1 MDLIRFLSSIKQF
14 EDLSK
19 EEITYLSQNSETV
32 EYKKGTEIKR
42 HGEIG
47 RYLWIVYEGKV
58 DIVLNDD
65 EENRK
70 SIATTARGEIFGE
83 MSIITGEPS
92 GVDVIAADN
101 ALLVRIPREI
111 ISEIFARNQKS
122 LSRFVQMITKR
133 LIKRQTET
141 AWDEAREKAIK
152 VNKDPYDLDFSSA
165 VDPIKILV
173 VNSRSNSLKY
183 TLFNTAYSM
192 PLVDGLIERIGS
204 PDSSHITHS
213 PLGGMEQHEPLED
226 ISAALKSMITT
237 ITDPKNGYL
246 QNIEEI
252 KAVGHRVVHGGNI
265 FHSSVVI
272 DENVITCIRGFGILA
287 PLHNPFNLAGIEAM
301 IKLIPSATHVAVF
314 DTAFHRNM
322 PEHAYRYALSK
333 SLNRDESI
341 RRYGFHGTN
350 HNYVMLKA
358 AEYLKRQVKEL
369 KIISCHLGHGS
380 SVCAIDHGRS
390 IDTSMGITPL
400 EGLIMGTRSGDIDP
414 GLLFYLMKVGYMPE
428 ELNRI
433 LNSESGMKGLSGVSA
448 YMTDI
453 LTAAENGNVMAETA
467 IRMFCYRVKKYIG
480 AYAAALGGFDVL
492 VFTGGIGAGS
502 YEIRAR
508 ICQGFEGFGTIIDSE
523 ANKMNRPVV
532 MQVEDISDEKSRTK
546 ILVIQPDEKKMI
558 ARETLHAM
566 GRFNS
571 SKNRIEDYKNMPIPV
586 NVSAHHVHLTPA
598 AFEQLFGP
606 LKTLTPRVPLSQP
619 GQFAAEQTV
628 NLIGHKGRVDKVRI
642 LGPFRKDSQV
652 EISRTEEFKLGIDAP
667 VRDSGDIDGTPGI
680 TLEGTEGR
688 QLKLEK
694 GVICARRHIHMSTE
708 DALRFGLRDRD
719 VVLVKIKSNRELIFG
734 DVLIRV
740 NPQFKLDMHIDTDE
754 GNAVQHSVG
763 MTGYIE
769 GIQSRAFM

>member
-1 MDLIRFLSSIKQF
+1 MDLIKFLTSIRQF
-14 EDLSK
+14 EDLTK
-19 EEITYLSQNSETV
+19 EEIEHIAQSAETV
-32 EYKKGTEIKR
+32 EYKKGAEIKR
-42 HGEIG
+42 RGEIG
-47 RYLWIVYEGKV
+47 RFLWIVYDGKV

-65 EENRK
+65 EGNRRP
-70 SIATTARGEIFGE
+70 IASLARGEIFGE
-83 MSIITGEPS
+83 MSILTGEPS
-92 GVDVIAADN
+92 DVDVTATDKST
-101 ALLVRIPREI
+101 LVRIPREEV
-111 ISEIFARNQKS
+111 SAIFAKNPKT
-122 LSRFVQMITKR
+122 LSKFAQTITKR
-133 LIKRQTET
+133 LVRRQTET
-141 AWDEAREKAIK
+141 AWDEVRERAIK
-152 VNKDPYDLDFSSA
+152 VNNDPYDLDFSSA

-173 VNSRSNSLKY
+173 VNSRSTSLKY
-183 TLFNTAYSM
+183 TLFNTAYSV
-192 PLVDGLIERIGS
+192 PLVDGHIEKIGS
-204 PDSSHITHS
+204 EDSSHVIHS
-213 PLGGMEQHEPLED
+213 PLGGMEQRQYLQD
-226 ISAALKSMITT
+226 IPAALKSMIDA
-237 ITDPKNGYL
+237 ISDPKKGYIKD
-246 QNIEEI
+246 IEDI

-265 FHSSVVI
+265 FYNSVVI
-272 DENVITCIRGFGILA
+272 NEDVITCIRGFGILA
-287 PLHNPFNLAGIEAM
+287 PLHNPYNLAGIEAM
-301 IKLIPSATHVAVF
+301 IKLIPSAVHVAVF

-333 SLNRDESI
+333 RLNEDDAI

-350 HNYVMLKA
+350 HNFVMLKA
-358 AEYLKRQVKEL
+358 AEFLKRPVKEL

-390 IDTSMGITPL
+390 IDTSMGMTPL

-414 GLLFYLMKVGYMPE
+414 GVLIYLMQLGYLPE

-433 LNSESGMKGLSGVSA
+433 LNNESGLKGLSGVSA

-453 LTAAENGNVMAETA
+453 LTAAEQGNAMAENA

-480 AYAAALGGFDVL
+480 AYIAALGGLDVL

-508 ICQGFEGFGTIIDSE
+508 VCQGLEGFGITPDSE
-523 ANKMNRPVV
+523 LNKMNRPLT
-532 MQVEDISDEKSRTK
+532 MQVEDVSDEKSRVK
-546 ILVIQPDEKKMI
+546 ILIIQPDEKKMI

-566 GRFNS
+566 GRFQS
-571 SKNRIEDYKNMPIPV
+571 SKSRTEDYKNMPIPI

-606 LKTLTPRVPLSQP
+606 GMTLTPRAPLSQP
-619 GQFAAEQTV
+619 GQFAAEETV
-628 NLIGHKGRVDKVRI
+628 NLLGPKGRVDKVRI
-642 LGPFRKDSQV
+642 LGPFRKDCQV

-667 VRDSGDIDGTPGI
+667 VRDSGDIEGTPGI
-680 TLEGTEGR
+680 TLEGTGGR
-688 QLKLEK
+688 LLKMEK

-708 DALRFGLRDRD
+708 DALRFGLRDKD

-740 NPQFKLDMHIDTDE
+740 NHDFRLDMHIDTDE

-769 GIQSRAFM
+769 GIQARAFM